1 MLILRHTVLLID
13 STANDATNARIIV
26 HLIRYA
32 AVFVALILI
41 AHLLAQSKTRILPIS
56 LAQTVKM
63 PTKIALVILVISLN
77 VQHTWRCKTN

>member
-13 STANDATNARIIV
+13 STSNDATNAKSLGITRIIV

-41 AHLLAQSKTRILPIS
+41 FLPNQKPGYFQFLLPKL
-56 LAQTVKM
+56 
-63 PTKIALVILVISLN
+63 
-77 VQHTWRCKTN
+77 